1 MGKLTHAESATGWL
15 ADGHQA
21 TSQLL
26 LRGGVPTMATL
37 LFALV
42 VALLAVTR
50 IDAFAYRG
58 HALRATVR
66 RHGGVAALLAVVA
79 SDVPPAPSST
89 VDEGG
94 DPAVTSSDHID
105 EVIDSLIGAADVL
118 DGTNA
123 VDSAVEEA
131 APAGAAMEPVA
142 AAVVSTEPLK
152 ALQLQALDPA
162 LPDGT
167 LYMMCSS
174 CKAAY
179 LVPGDGLKKRSVK
192 VRCQVCDKT
201 WFQTSERLLKTDST
215 HHLQAMS
222 DDKIAS
228 VRSSLGQ
235 QWVRTKGIGIFVGN
249 LPYTYEEK
257 EIGDIF
263 GEYGLTGISLVR
275 DGDGQSKGFAF
286 LEVSNMADAD
296 RMIAEMH
303 QFHTDPQ
310 RRLTV
315 RMVRGSCLCVCAW
328 VRFVGDSR
336 SCCVYV

>member
-1 MGKLTHAESATGWL
+1 
-15 ADGHQA
+15 
-21 TSQLL
+21 
-26 LRGGVPTMATL
+26 MATL

-50 IDAFAYRG
+50 IDALAYRG

-66 RHGGVAALLAVVA
+66 RRGGVVAVVA

-118 DGTNA
+118 DGANA
-123 VDSAVEEA
+123 VDGAVEEA

-192 VRCQVCDKT
+192 VRCQVCGRQRAELQKRTRVDHVRPHDVG
-201 WFQTSERLLKTDST
+201 TS
-215 HHLQAMS
+215 
-222 DDKIAS
+222 
-228 VRSSLGQ
+228 
-235 QWVRTKGIGIFVGN
+235 
-249 LPYTYEEK
+249 
-257 EIGDIF
+257 
-263 GEYGLTGISLVR
+263 
-275 DGDGQSKGFAF
+275 DGRCGRHS
-286 LEVSNMADAD
+286 
-296 RMIAEMH
+296 
-303 QFHTDPQ
+303 
-310 RRLTV
+310 RRRHGKAPRNEAIV
-315 RMVRGSCLCVCAW
+315 
-328 VRFVGDSR
+328 
-336 SCCVYV
+336 